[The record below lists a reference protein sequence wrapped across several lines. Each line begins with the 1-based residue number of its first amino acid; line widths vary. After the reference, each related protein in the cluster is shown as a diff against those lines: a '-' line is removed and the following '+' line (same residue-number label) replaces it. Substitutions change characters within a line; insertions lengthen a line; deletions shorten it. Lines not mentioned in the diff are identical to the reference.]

1 LYFQEAGKMKKVLV
15 ASIVVLFTITTFTQ
29 AGTIADAV
37 AAPLGSEV
45 TIHDAMI
52 LSTVDLAAG
61 GDYRSFQLRDA
72 TRAITVYGTNAQI
85 GAALAGWAV
94 GDGINITGVIATADG
109 AFRLEPPVGGSVSGF
124 AVSGRT
130 STSPFPFP
138 TSALTVLPSDIGQPY
153 ESDLVCLQNVLFD
166 VVGGSVFAV
175 ETNYDLAGGDGVVRV
190 VGGDQ
195 GVSGQPIPTG
205 RVNITGIVI
214 PDPDGDGYVLA
225 PRGIGDIVLVPEPAT
240 LLIMGLGGLALLKRR
255 K

>member
-1 LYFQEAGKMKKVLV
+1 MKKVLV

-37 AAPLGSEV
+37 GASLGSEV

-52 LSTVDLAAG
+52 LSTADLTADG
-61 GDYRSFQLRDA
+61 QYRSFQLRDA
-72 TRAITVYGTNAQI
+72 TRAITVYGTNTTI
-85 GAALAGWAV
+85 EAALTGWAA
-94 GDGINITGVIATADG
+94 GDGINITGVIAAADG
-109 AFRLEPPVGGSVSGF
+109 AFRLEPQFSGGTVGGF

-130 STSPFPFP
+130 STAPFPFSV
-138 TSALTVLPSDIGQPY
+138 SAFTVLPSDIGQPY